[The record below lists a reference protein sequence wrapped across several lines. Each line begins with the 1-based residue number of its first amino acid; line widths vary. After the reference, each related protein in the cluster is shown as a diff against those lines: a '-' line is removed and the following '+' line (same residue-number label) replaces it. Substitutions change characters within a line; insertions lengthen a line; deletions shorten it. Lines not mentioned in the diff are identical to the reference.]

1 MPGSVGAIRDLSR
14 RSASG
19 RTSPVPGLPWRE
31 KSRTDLSRV
40 QSNHRITRMRPGR
53 PNSTLLAGL
62 LLTAA
67 LPAAADPSPVAAPAL
82 APASATAD
90 AAITLTPEEAVWVR
104 ELDLMT
110 AGIAKTGQV
119 PGFAVAFVS
128 NGRVLRATGHGVRH
142 AWTRQPVG
150 PDTVFRLASVSKGF
164 AGTLAAL
171 LVHDG
176 VLQFDDK
183 VQDHVPAL
191 VLKDANATGNLR
203 VEDLLS
209 HRLGLPKHTFDPLLE
224 QNASYFDLVPKFG
237 EVTPICSAG
246 DCYSYQNVAFSL
258 IGEVVY
264 SVTGDFYTHQ
274 IEKRLF
280 HPLEM
285 TSATFGKEALEASVD
300 FAAPHVR
307 SKRGWVPLSAK
318 PTYYRVPPAAGV
330 NASINDMSKW
340 LLAQLGHRPDVI
352 PETVLAEAHKPRV
365 QTPQETTNSP
375 WRRERVADA
384 QYALGWRVFDY
395 SGHPLVFHAGAVQGY
410 RAMVGLLPDKD
421 IGIAILWCNE
431 SAVPAGLMP
440 RMLDEV
446 LGLPKRDWMD
456 LARFQPRAK
465 QTKRR

>member
-1 MPGSVGAIRDLSR
+1 MPKGCFPLRLTQA
-14 RSASG
+14 
-19 RTSPVPGLPWRE
+19 
-31 KSRTDLSRV
+31 
-40 QSNHRITRMRPGR
+40 
-53 PNSTLLAGL
+53 LLACL
-62 LLTAA
+62 IT
-67 LPAAADPSPVAAPAL
+67 LPAWSAPVAAPPAAAT
-82 APASATAD
+82 APASAE
-90 AAITLTPEEAVWVR
+90 LPQLSPEEAVWVR

-171 LVHDG
+171 LVNDG
-176 VLQFDDK
+176 VLQLDDK
-183 VQDHVPAL
+183 VQDRVPAL
-191 VLKDANATGNLR
+191 VLKDANATGALR

-224 QNASYFDLVPKFG
+224 QNASYFDLVPKLG
-237 EVTPICSAG
+237 EVTPICQAG

-280 HPLEM
+280 HPLDM
-285 TSATFGKEALEASVD
+285 TTATFGKEALEASPDYAV
-300 FAAPHVR
+300 PHVR
-307 SKRGWVPLSAK
+307 SKNGSVPLSAK

-340 LLAQLGHRPDVI
+340 LLAQLGHRPDVV
-352 PETVLAEAHKPRV
+352 PESVLAEAHRPRV

-375 WRRERVADA
+375 WRRERVGDA

-410 RAMVGLLPDKD
+410 RAMVGLLPDQD
-421 IGIAILWCNE
+421 VGIAILWCNE

-446 LGLPKRDWMD
+446 LGLPKHDWMD

-465 QTKRR
+465 PAKRR

>member
-1 MPGSVGAIRDLSR
+1 MLPIHRRHPCFIGLLLAAASLAVAADPGPVAAQSMV
-14 RSASG
+14 SASG
-19 RTSPVPGLPWRE
+19 STPTAVGTVLE
-31 KSRTDLSRV
+31 LS
-40 QSNHRITRMRPGR
+40 
-53 PNSTLLAGL
+53 
-62 LLTAA
+62 
-67 LPAAADPSPVAAPAL
+67 
-82 APASATAD
+82 
-90 AAITLTPEEAVWVR
+90 PEEAVWVR

-110 AGIAKTGQV
+110 SGVNRTGQV
-119 PGFAVAFVS
+119 PGFAVALVS
-128 NGRVLRATGHGVRH
+128 KGRVLRADGFGVRH

-150 PDTVFRLASVSKGF
+150 PNTVFRLASVSKGF
-164 AGTLAAL
+164 ASTLAAL

-176 VLQFDDK
+176 VLHFDDK

-191 VLKDANATGNLR
+191 VLKDAEAAGSIK

-224 QNASYFDLVPKFG
+224 QNTTYFDLVPKFS
-237 EVTPICSAG
+237 EVTPVCSAG

-280 HPLEM
+280 HPLDM
-285 TSATFGKEALEASVD
+285 TTATFGKEALEASADYAV
-300 FAAPHVR
+300 PHVR
-307 SKRGWVPLSAK
+307 SKRGSVPLSAK

-340 LLAQLGHRPDVI
+340 LLAQLGHA
-352 PETVLAEAHKPRV
+352 PEVLPLEVLTEVHKARV
-365 QTPQETTNSP
+365 STPQELSSSP
-375 WRRERVADA
+375 WRRERIVDA

-410 RAMVGLLPDKD
+410 RAMVGLLPEQDV
-421 IGIAILWCNE
+421 GIAILWCNE
-431 SAVPAGLMP
+431 SALPAGMMP
-440 RMLDEV
+440 RLLDEV

-456 LARFQPRAK
+456 LARYQPKPKPA
-465 QTKRR
+465 KRR